1 MSTHEVA
8 PTGRIAAGALLI
20 VALYLA
26 GIAIGRAEEES
37 GTFNFLWENDVIA
50 GTDHHYTNGVE
61 LSYLSIEDHLWDWFR
76 SGSRLLPGVGED
88 DHLRVG
94 LALGQTIFTP
104 DDTVATQPLPE
115 QRPYAGWLY
124 LGVAVVANHDN
135 QLDTWVLNL
144 GVVGSSA
151 KGEQAQNGFH
161 DWISSAHVN
170 GWNNQLKDELGYQVL
185 FEHRWRNIGGGKKR
199 VGPVE
204 MDFSP
209 HVGFSLGNIATYANA
224 GITLRIGRDLRN
236 DFGVPR
242 IRPSLPGSAFFQ
254 PRDGMSWYAF
264 AGIDARGVVYN
275 IFLDGDAPTYDVDLR
290 KETFVYDGQAG
301 FALIWRKFRFAYTY
315 VIRSHEFRGQE
326 QPDRFGSVGLTF
338 RF

>member
-115 QRPYAGWLY
+115 QRPYAAGCISAL
-124 LGVAVVANHDN
+124 
-135 QLDTWVLNL
+135 QLWRTTTT
-144 GVVGSSA
+144 SSIP
-151 KGEQAQNGFH
+151 GCSTSV
-161 DWISSAHVN
+161 SSGLLQRASRRRTA
-170 GWNNQLKDELGYQVL
+170 
-185 FEHRWRNIGGGKKR
+185 F
-199 VGPVE
+199 
-204 MDFSP
+204 
-209 HVGFSLGNIATYANA
+209 T
-224 GITLRIGRDLRN
+224 T
-236 DFGVPR
+236 
-242 IRPSLPGSAFFQ
+242 GSAV
-254 PRDGMSWYAF
+254 RM
-264 AGIDARGVVYN
+264 
-275 IFLDGDAPTYDVDLR
+275 
-290 KETFVYDGQAG
+290 
-301 FALIWRKFRFAYTY
+301 
-315 VIRSHEFRGQE
+315 
-326 QPDRFGSVGLTF
+326 
-338 RF
+338 